1 MPSKKPSGW
10 LGSGSSGERNYIQLA
25 TGHRAPQGSVLG
37 PALFII
43 LINLDEKIESILSK
57 FVDNTKLRG
66 SIKPESR
73 MVLQRNLDRLNK
85 GAEATGIKF
94 LVVLPSL

>member
-1 MPSKKPSGW
+1 M
-10 LGSGSSGERNYIQLA
+10 
-25 TGHRAPQGSVLG
+25 G
-37 PALFII
+37 PALFLI

-57 FVDNTKLRG
+57 FVDNTKLGG

-94 LVVLPSL
+94 LLVLT